1 MKEVADGGTHPP
13 DPTKEGAMINE
24 ETIELKANN
33 EEISELT
40 SEEAAKVQG
49 GGLWSWLFGSK
60 SYVTGTR
67 TTTTYRA

>member
-1 MKEVADGGTHPP
+1 MS
-13 DPTKEGAMINE
+13 NE

-40 SEEAAKVQG
+40 SEDAAKIKG

-60 SYVTGTR
+60 SQSYVTGTR